1 MATAARALWRLTLLS
16 VLLVPS
22 ASAFDLKKLIEGV
35 KLPGS
40 GDGGPVAALSE
51 GEIGRGLK
59 EALSQGIRRAIDS
72 LSKTNGYLG
81 NPKVKI
87 PMPEKLEPVESGLRA
102 IGQDKTADQFV
113 ETMNRAAERAVPEA
127 VSIFSDALSK
137 MTLDDARKI
146 LNGPDNAAT
155 DYFRRMSTD
164 QLVSRFR
171 PIVAQATSSVGV
183 TSAYKNLLGRAS
195 FVSQL
200 LGKDS
205 TDIDSY
211 VTIGAVNGLFTLVAD
226 EKKRIRTQP
235 VARTT
240 ELLKKVFK

>member
-1 MATAARALWRLTLLS
+1 
-16 VLLVPS
+16 
-22 ASAFDLKKLIEGV
+22 
-35 KLPGS
+35 
-40 GDGGPVAALSE
+40 
-51 GEIGRGLK
+51 
-59 EALSQGIRRAIDS
+59 
-72 LSKTNGYLG
+72 
-81 NPKVKI
+81 
-87 PMPEKLEPVESGLRA
+87 MPEKLEPVESGLRA
-102 IGQDKTADQFV
+102 IGQDKTADQIV

-226 EKKRIRTQP
+226 EEKRIRTQP